1 MRQYRRPS
9 TFAGGSNGKRFALRV
24 GDRVYSLR
32 QLDALCDA
40 NGTVT
45 ALPKSS
51 HTTVTVLW
59 DSGAESVE
67 YSADLALCSL

>member
-1 MRQYRRPS
+1 MRQQRRKS
-9 TFAGGSNGKRFALRV
+9 TFAGRSNGLRLALRV
-24 GDRVYSLR
+24 GDRVYSHHEPER
-32 QLDALCDA
+32 AGVP

-59 DSGAESVE
+59 DGGAESVE
-67 YSADLALCSL
+67 YSNTLILCL